1 MKCVGT
7 GLLFVTF
14 ALCQTDPLITVKP
27 GPEVIK
33 DKDLWEKTGIIHP
46 FRRMP
51 RYILND
57 QKAIWTSPF
66 HTHKSDIKWWAI
78 FGGATA
84 AFIATGPLDREATS
98 AIRTRRSQSRIGGP
112 GSAPPTP

>member
-51 RYILND
+51 RYILDD

-84 AFIATGPLDREATS
+84 ALVATDHLTVENNCP
-98 AIRTRRSQSRIGGP
+98 IRTRRSPSRIGPP
-112 GSAPPTP
+112 GLAPPTP